1 MNLSIATFSFREI
14 YDSSKREKLGNDMTR
29 SHVVVATLQETQ
41 LKSKCSEKINKCD
54 LTWFPIGEGSLSIK
68 SGMRIIAEQRMLL
81 KRLRGFQSFSIICPH
96 DQVKRYLKSIGNYQL
111 NF

>member
-1 MNLSIATFSFREI
+1 MNLSIATFSVREI

-54 LTWFPIGEGSLSIK
+54 LTWFPIGEGLYKDSLSIK
-68 SGMRIIAEQRMLL
+68 SGMRIIAE
-81 KRLRGFQSFSIICPH
+81 
-96 DQVKRYLKSIGNYQL
+96 
-111 NF
+111 